1 MNFVEKLLVGWRHIL
16 DNRWEWYYHLTE
28 TPPEMYWE
36 FWHYLNMD
44 MISYEEEM
52 YYIGKR

>member
-1 MNFVEKLLVGWRHIL
+1 L

-44 MISYEEEM
+44 MVSYEEEI
-52 YYIGKR
+52 YYTK